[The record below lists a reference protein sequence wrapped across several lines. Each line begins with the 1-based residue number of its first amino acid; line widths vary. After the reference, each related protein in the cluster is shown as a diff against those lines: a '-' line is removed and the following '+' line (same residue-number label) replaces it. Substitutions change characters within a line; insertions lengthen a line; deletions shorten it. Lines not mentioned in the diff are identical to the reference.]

1 MQYISSPGSRR
12 HSTLYCQKRVFL
24 FCLSVGV
31 CQAFRVGHG
40 QCLICG
46 RNELMWL
53 IVMLWS
59 TKKGLSPSECVMVS
73 ISHWLQTTRS
83 EIMWRALSDAAIFVK
98 EGFPKPSGSSSE
110 LWDIKK
116 KNFWMWRSPKAQ
128 RPLWLPEE
136 RCVPQTTCWGLRK
149 ADLGDLEGGM
159 GLGKATWRA
168 TVPPTLHKQEL
179 SRGGESRWDYFQQ
192 VWSLGQC
199 YCILGETTQG
209 NYSKGFRPAMTTLSR
224 IFQQNP

>member
-1 MQYISSPGSRR
+1 MFRAVHIISWQQAAQHTILSKACFPPLFISRCLPSVPCR
-12 HSTLYCQKRVFL
+12 ARTVF
-24 FCLSVGV
+24 
-31 CQAFRVGHG
+31 
-40 QCLICG
+40 
-46 RNELMWL
+46 N
-53 IVMLWS
+53 LW
-59 TKKGLSPSECVMVS
+59 KKWVNVVNCHALKHQKGLSPSECVMVS
-73 ISHWLQTTRS
+73 ISHWLQTIRS

-98 EGFPKPSGSSSE
+98 EGVPKSSGSSSE

-149 ADLGDLEGGM
+149 ADLGVLEGGM

-168 TVPPTLHKQEL
+168 KVPPAPPKQEL

-192 VWSLGQC
+192 VRSLG
-199 YCILGETTQG
+199 
-209 NYSKGFRPAMTTLSR
+209 
-224 IFQQNP
+224 